1 MNSSFA
7 EHLWWEHRLV
17 VPYKG
22 IQDSPGFWIPR
33 RGFRIPKPRIPN
45 SSIKM
50 SNIPDSTSKKI
61 SGIPDLD
68 SLAWRQVL
76 GFRQIRLLSFSSQRS
91 RTITREYNQIIS
103 TSRWIKKVELYTSML
118 TCISHDGNDL
128 LYQRH
133 RIQPFNLP
141 YLPYLYSGANSKCL
155 WERIVKKDFGL
166 QLAWDQAP
174 HWGKRQKNGVK

>member
-33 RGFRIPKPRIPN
+33 RGSRIAKPRIPN

-61 SGIPDLD
+61 SSIPDLD
-68 SLAWRQVL
+68 SLAWHEPWASGKSVYCFFPLKDR
-76 GFRQIRLLSFSSQRS
+76 GRLLESITKYANHQHFKMDKEGRTVYLYVDLYLSWWQRP
-91 RTITREYNQIIS
+91 IIPETQDS
-103 TSRWIKKVELYTSML
+103 T
-118 TCISHDGNDL
+118 
-128 LYQRH
+128 
-133 RIQPFNLP
+133 IQPAL
-141 YLPYLYSGANSKCL
+141 
-155 WERIVKKDFGL
+155 
-166 QLAWDQAP
+166 LASLVL
-174 HWGKRQKNGVK
+174 RS